1 MEKPFEIKFEDS
13 SAAIVV
19 KLTAP
24 TQIALALQDLGL
36 NHTHRRVLVLIG
48 GASKLRPQDYQRL
61 QHLFVTV
68 LAPLVEKWQ
77 ACVIDGGTDAGV
89 MRLMGQAR
97 AAIAGK
103 FPLIG
108 VSPMNLA
115 TLPSQCASSAEAAP
129 LERHHTHFLLVPGST
144 WGDESPWLAG
154 IATELAAQ
162 APSVTVLVNGG
173 EVTWQDAAQNV
184 QAGRSVITIAGS
196 GRTADCIAAGL
207 RGEMTDARAHS
218 LIASG
223 LVQAV
228 DLSAD
233 AETLTSIIERI
244 FAS

>member
-13 SAAIVV
+13 RAATVV

-24 TQIALALQDLGL
+24 AQIALALQRLGL
-36 NHTHRRVLVLIG
+36 NHTHQRVLVLIG
-48 GASKLRPQDYQRL
+48 GASKVSTQDYQRL
-61 QHLFVTV
+61 QHLFMTV
-68 LAPLVEKWQ
+68 LAPLAEKWQ
-77 ACVIDGGTDAGV
+77 ACVVDGGTDAGV
-89 MRLMGQAR
+89 MRLMGEAR
-97 AAIAGK
+97 AAISGR

-108 VSPMNLA
+108 VSPASLA
-115 TLPSQCASSAEAAP
+115 TLPSQLASCEDSAP

-144 WGDESPWLAG
+144 WGDESSWIAG
-154 IATELAAQ
+154 VATELAAQ

-184 QAGRSVITIAGS
+184 EAGRVVIAIAGS
-196 GRTADCIAAGL
+196 GRTADTIAAGL
-207 RGEMTDARAHS
+207 RGEIKDARTRS